1 MNPEISNTREQ
12 SNIITNIGST
22 EGFAEGKSR
31 KIDSSFVT
39 DNRKARR
46 KAPKHKEAEI
56 SRISYSEV
64 VRNTTEKDVEFYRI
78 YENLVKDEK
87 SNSSLI
93 ESSPPV
99 MCTNSAHVANHPC
112 SFVEKKD
119 TLFSTEEKEILSIL
133 EELEETANVSA
144 INKTRLS
151 GYFCSDTVFNL
162 SRRVLTE
169 IGIKILEKG
178 LDYAPIQNKINEP
191 EVKQDFEEFCRKM
204 RLKWHFRNEPTPE
217 LSTTPAFNPKST
229 WKSPNGSP
237 NLELSLSQVE
247 KDLFEMSKTTL
258 GYSNFS
264 KEEWQ
269 SLRSLADYSHKKKK
283 HSHKKS

>member
-1 MNPEISNTREQ
+1 
-12 SNIITNIGST
+12 
-22 EGFAEGKSR
+22 
-31 KIDSSFVT
+31 
-39 DNRKARR
+39 
-46 KAPKHKEAEI
+46 
-56 SRISYSEV
+56 
-64 VRNTTEKDVEFYRI
+64 
-78 YENLVKDEK
+78 
-87 SNSSLI
+87 
-93 ESSPPV
+93 